1 MGATRSGFTRFDSI
15 AEFERYIYSL
25 RTTRSI
31 DGLQVHHMS
40 LPDYD
45 CFYKSNGKTE
55 DELTRTINLDS
66 YGRSKG
72 WGGIAQHFNIFPNG
86 KITTGRNLNKTP
98 VGITGWN
105 TGKVCIEIYGDFD
118 KSKDTMTDEQR
129 KSVIAVYGI
138 LCDKFNLTPS
148 TSTIKPHCWFT
159 SGGDCLGDYIPSKAR
174 KSCPGTAF
182 MGFGNTKKAFVNEFY
197 PLIKK
202 YMSSG
207 NVENKPSNSTNAII
221 EETTNLTGQVNTL
234 DGDTLNVRKSYSAS
248 ANILGELKNNTTIT
262 IVARM
267 SNSWF
272 KIKYKDGYG
281 YVNSKYIDNIENVV
295 PTPSGKYIVRYLQQV
310 LNEEYRCGLVIDG
323 SYGPK
328 TKAQVKAH
336 YLKKGYRGNHVVWLQ
351 KALINR
357 GYNIKADGSFGPAT
371 LDALKK
377 YQKSRKL
384 TTDGFG
390 GLATHKA
397 IIND

>member
-1 MGATRSGFTRFDSI
+1 MRATRSGFTRFDSI
-15 AEFERYIYSL
+15 AEFERYIDSL
-25 RTTRSI
+25 RITRSI

-66 YGRSKG
+66 YGSSKG

-118 KSKDTMTDEQR
+118 KCQDKMTDEQR

-138 LCDKFNLTPS
+138 LCKKLNITPS
-148 TSTIKPHCWFT
+148 VSTIKPHCWFT

-207 NVENKPSNSTNAII
+207 HVENKPSNSTNAIT

-267 SNSWF
+267 SNNWF

-281 YVNSKYIDNIENVV
+281 YVNSKYVDNIENVV

-384 TTDGFG
+384 TVDGYC
-390 GLATHKA
+390 GLDTHTK